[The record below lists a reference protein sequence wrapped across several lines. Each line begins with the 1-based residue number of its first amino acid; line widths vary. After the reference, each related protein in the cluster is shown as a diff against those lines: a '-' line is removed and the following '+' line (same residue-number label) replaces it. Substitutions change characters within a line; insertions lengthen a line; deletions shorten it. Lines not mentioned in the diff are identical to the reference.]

1 MVNTAFLLMAQYE
14 ARAVIPLDMVL
25 RDYFGGLS
33 REKFL
38 AKVDR
43 GGIKI
48 PVTRMEK
55 SQRGMVGI
63 GLVDLAEYIDAR
75 TADARKELEAMS
87 R

>member
-1 MVNTAFLLMAQYE
+1 MNTGFLLMAQYNG
-14 ARAVIPLDMVL
+14 AAVIPLDAVL

-43 GGIKI
+43 GDIRI

-63 GLVDLAEYIDAR
+63 GLADLACFLDERMAS
-75 TADARKELEAMS
+75 ARKELAQLAS
-87 R
+87 

>member
-1 MVNTAFLLMAQYE
+1 MNTGFLLMAQYN
-14 ARAVIPLDMVL
+14 AAAVIPLDLVL

-43 GGIKI
+43 GDIRI

-75 TADARKELEAMS
+75 TAEARREAQQLA

>member
-1 MVNTAFLLMAQYE
+1 MNTGFLLMAQYNG
-14 ARAVIPLDMVL
+14 AAVIPLDAVL

-43 GGIKI
+43 GDIRI

-75 TADARKELEAMS
+75 TAEARREAQQLA

>member
-1 MVNTAFLLMAQYE
+1 MNTGFLLMAQYNG
-14 ARAVIPLDMVL
+14 AAVIPLDAVL

-43 GGIKI
+43 GDIRI

-63 GLVDLAEYIDAR
+63 GLVDLAEYIDER
-75 TADARKELEAMS
+75 TAEARREAQQLA

>member
-1 MVNTAFLLMAQYE
+1 MNTGFLLMAQYN
-14 ARAVIPLDMVL
+14 AAAVIPLDLVL

-43 GGIKI
+43 GDIRI

-55 SQRGMVGI
+55 SLRGMVGI

-75 TADARKELEAMS
+75 TAEARREAQQLA

>member
-1 MVNTAFLLMAQYE
+1 MNTGFLLMAQYNS
-14 ARAVIPLDMVL
+14 AAVIPLDAVL

-43 GGIKI
+43 GDIRI

-75 TADARKELEAMS
+75 TAEARREAQQLA

>member
-1 MVNTAFLLMAQYE
+1 MNTGFLLMAQYN
-14 ARAVIPLDMVL
+14 AAAVIPLDAVL

-43 GGIKI
+43 GEIKI

-63 GLVDLAEYIDAR
+63 GLVDLAAFIDAR
-75 TADARKELEAMS
+75 CEEARREAQQLA